1 MRCEGDDER
10 SAEDDGLGRLG
21 PEVLRRV
28 LEATVA
34 VTFGL
39 APAELAAP
47 TRRAAPVAFARQV
60 AIYSAHT
67 VAGLSLDR
75 AGRLFGRDRTTAA
88 HACRVVEDR
97 RDDPEVERRV
107 ATIETALRGWART
120 SRMALGEV
128 AP

>member
-1 MRCEGDDER
+1 M
-10 SAEDDGLGRLG
+10 AEKREEPDDDGLGRLG

-39 APAELAAP
+39 AAAELAAP

-97 RDDPEVERRV
+97 RDDPEIERRV
-107 ATIETALRGWART
+107 ATVETALRGWART
-120 SRMALGEV
+120 SRSACGE
-128 AP
+128 AAR

>member
-1 MRCEGDDER
+1 MNGEDDMRRVADG
-10 SAEDDGLGRLG
+10 DGLGRLG
-21 PEVLRRV
+21 PDVLRRL

-39 APAELAAP
+39 APGELVAP
-47 TRRAAPVAFARQV
+47 TRRTAPIAFARQV

-67 VAGLSLDR
+67 VAGLSLNR

-107 ATIETALRGWART
+107 AAVEAALRGWAHT
-120 SRMALGEV
+120 SRGPCGE
-128 AP
+128 AAR